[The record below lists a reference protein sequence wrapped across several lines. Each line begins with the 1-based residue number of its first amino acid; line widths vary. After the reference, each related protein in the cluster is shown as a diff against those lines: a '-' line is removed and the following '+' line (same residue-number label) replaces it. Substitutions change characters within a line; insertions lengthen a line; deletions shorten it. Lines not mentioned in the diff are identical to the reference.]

1 MKHNQYMKI
10 ILFDNGKFRR
20 GKLLVDRASAKKT
33 CLAYIKAQ
41 VCKSLFPL
49 SIYQVVIDN
58 KTTSKYRLDRHKANK
73 TLIHE

>member
-41 VCKSLFPL
+41 VCKSLFP
-49 SIYQVVIDN
+49 
-58 KTTSKYRLDRHKANK
+58 KTEYCEIIGFGSVPERCLNSNSLFKMV
-73 TLIHE
+73 